1 MGEEGAIDEAMA
13 VLIRKPGSYTRED
26 VAEIQCH
33 GSQMLVSR
41 ILSLVTAHGGRIASP
56 GEFTYRAFMNGRID
70 LTQAEAVMKM
80 IEADSD
86 RAMKSAMRQ
95 LEGGVSSFVREV
107 EDRIIAMRAGIA
119 ATIDFPDEV
128 DEAQSAREIDGE
140 CARIMDRIRN
150 ACDVRM
156 GKIDEE
162 GIRVALYGQPN
173 VGKSSLLNAFIGQ
186 DRAIVTSIPGT
197 TRDVLTETVQ
207 MYGTKVII
215 TDTAGIRSTE
225 DEVERIGVERARKAY
240 HEADVRILVLDGSA
254 IWEKQDEEIAPDM
267 ILINK
272 SDLPLAISEE
282 KIEES
287 YAGIPVFTVSSVTGD
302 GLDDVRR
309 QIVSSTTP
317 VFGENAVITQ
327 ARHAEAAMKACEEL
341 KNARTAI
348 AQNMPL
354 DMVEIDLSRALNLLG
369 EITGESLNES
379 VLDQVFSRFCVGK

>member
-1 MGEEGAIDEAMA
+1 MYTEHDTIAAQATAVGEGGIAIVRISGEKAEGIVNSIFEARNGRPLENRVLTYGKIVGEEGAIDEAMA

-156 GKIDEE
+156 GKIDE
-162 GIRVALYGQPN
+162 
-173 VGKSSLLNAFIGQ
+173 
-186 DRAIVTSIPGT
+186 
-197 TRDVLTETVQ
+197 
-207 MYGTKVII
+207 
-215 TDTAGIRSTE
+215 
-225 DEVERIGVERARKAY
+225 
-240 HEADVRILVLDGSA
+240 
-254 IWEKQDEEIAPDM
+254 
-267 ILINK
+267 
-272 SDLPLAISEE
+272 
-282 KIEES
+282 
-287 YAGIPVFTVSSVTGD
+287 
-302 GLDDVRR
+302 
-309 QIVSSTTP
+309 
-317 VFGENAVITQ
+317 
-327 ARHAEAAMKACEEL
+327 
-341 KNARTAI
+341 
-348 AQNMPL
+348 
-354 DMVEIDLSRALNLLG
+354 
-369 EITGESLNES
+369 
-379 VLDQVFSRFCVGK
+379 